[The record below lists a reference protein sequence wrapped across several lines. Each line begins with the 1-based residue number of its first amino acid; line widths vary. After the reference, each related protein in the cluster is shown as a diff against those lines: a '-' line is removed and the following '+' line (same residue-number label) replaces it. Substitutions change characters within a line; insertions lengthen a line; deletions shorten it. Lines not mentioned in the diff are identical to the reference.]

1 MRPLKTSLIV
11 PAYNEAEALPLVVK
25 EYYPL
30 VDEIIIVDDGS
41 RDQTYAIAQTLA
53 DEKVREFKH
62 AENSG
67 KVAAL
72 RTGLSRATGDI
83 IVFTDADCTYPARY
97 LPDFTNAI
105 EGGADLVLGSREI
118 NRENIPFFNRI
129 GNTVF
134 SLLAGYL
141 SCQRIRDSQTGYRAF
156 RREMFER
163 LDVDAKNLEF
173 ETKMTVRAA
182 KRGYRV
188 TEIPIEYRK
197 RVGTS
202 KLRPIHDGVK
212 MFQALI
218 SIAWHESTII
228 GKVIMIPSLLFL
240 LMGLGFGA
248 MSIYERFTAYNL
260 IHAYYPLIAVFLILF
275 GIQLISIGFIVDY
288 LINKLDRIE
297 ERMRG

>member
-1 MRPLKTSLIV
+1 MKTSLVI
-11 PAYNEAEALPLVVK
+11 PAYNEEEALPLVVK
-25 EYYPL
+25 EYYPT
-30 VDEIIIVDDGS
+30 VDEIVIVDDGS
-41 RDQTYAIAQTLA
+41 RDQTYVIAQTLV
-53 DEKVREFKH
+53 DEKVRVFKH
-62 AENSG
+62 LKNSG

-72 RTGLSRATGDI
+72 RTGLSHTTNEI

-97 LPDFTNAI
+97 IPDFVNAI
-105 EGGADLVLGSREI
+105 EEGADLVLGSREI
-118 NRENIPFFNRI
+118 NRKNIPFFNRI
-129 GNTVF
+129 GNAIF

-141 SCQRIRDSQTGYRAF
+141 SCQRINDSQTGYRAF
-156 RREMFER
+156 RRAMFER

-182 KRGYRV
+182 KKGYKV
-188 TEIPIEYRK
+188 IEIPIEYRK

-228 GKVIMIPSLLFL
+228 GKVIMVPSILFL
-240 LMGLGFGA
+240 VIGAFFGII
-248 MSIYERFTAYNL
+248 SIYERLTNYNL
-260 IHAYYPLIAVFLILF
+260 THAYYPLIAVFLILF
-275 GIQLISIGFIVDY
+275 GIQLISIGFIIDY

-297 ERMRG
+297 ERIQT